1 MESVR
6 KKFPFTRTLNHLIES
21 CPVEDKLSLIEAFI
35 AYGLDGIENELHGR
49 AFELFLQAK
58 VELDKSWKLYR
69 NGCSKPE
76 THHRGGAP
84 KNNRNAAKST
94 PSQYQNN
101 TNCISSLS
109 TNTTSNNINI
119 KKEKNKEEKEGM
131 LVFDEQFIPALKKWS
146 GYLCEL
152 YHREQSLSTIEA
164 CYKKLQALSGGD
176 PSKADAIVN
185 YCISR
190 GWRGLYPIPNSNQFK
205 GHVSKRMETGVTLK
219 DNSLSKYDNQEKW

>member
-1 MESVR
+1 MEFVR

-21 CPVEDKLSLIEAFI
+21 CPVEDKLALIEAFI

-109 TNTTSNNINI
+109 TNQYS
-119 KKEKNKEEKEGM
+119 
-131 LVFDEQFIPALKKWS
+131 V
-146 GYLCEL
+146 
-152 YHREQSLSTIEA
+152 
-164 CYKKLQALSGGD
+164 
-176 PSKADAIVN
+176 
-185 YCISR
+185 
-190 GWRGLYPIPNSNQFK
+190 NSN
-205 GHVSKRMETGVTLK
+205 VIV
-219 DNSLSKYDNQEKW
+219 

>member
-49 AFELFLQAK
+49 AFELFLHAK

-69 NGCSKPE
+69 NGCSKSE

-119 KKEKNKEEKEGM
+119 K
-131 LVFDEQFIPALKKWS
+131 
-146 GYLCEL
+146 LC
-152 YHREQSLSTIEA
+152 I
-164 CYKKLQALSGGD
+164 
-176 PSKADAIVN
+176 
-185 YCISR
+185 
-190 GWRGLYPIPNSNQFK
+190 
-205 GHVSKRMETGVTLK
+205 
-219 DNSLSKYDNQEKW
+219 

>member
-1 MESVR
+1 MEFVR

-21 CPVEDKLSLIEAFI
+21 CPVEDKLALIEAFI

-109 TNTTSNNINI
+109 TNQWFVKI
-119 KKEKNKEEKEGM
+119 
-131 LVFDEQFIPALKKWS
+131 
-146 GYLCEL
+146 
-152 YHREQSLSTIEA
+152 
-164 CYKKLQALSGGD
+164 
-176 PSKADAIVN
+176 
-185 YCISR
+185 
-190 GWRGLYPIPNSNQFK
+190 
-205 GHVSKRMETGVTLK
+205 
-219 DNSLSKYDNQEKW
+219 

>member
-21 CPVEDKLSLIEAFI
+21 CPVEDKLALIEAFI
-35 AYGLDGIENELHGR
+35 AYGLDDVENELHGR

-119 KKEKNKEEKEGM
+119 KKEKNKEEKEGT
-131 LVFDEQFIPALKKWS
+131 LVFDEQLLPALNKWS

-190 GWRGLYPIPNSNQFK
+190 G
-205 GHVSKRMETGVTLK
+205 
-219 DNSLSKYDNQEKW
+219 

>member
-49 AFELFLQAK
+49 AFELFLHAK

-109 TNTTSNNINI
+109 TNTTSNNITI
-119 KKEKNKEEKEGM
+119 RKRGTKKR
-131 LVFDEQFIPALKKWS
+131 KKVCWS
-146 GYLCEL
+146 LTNNFCQL
-152 YHREQSLSTIEA
+152 
-164 CYKKLQALSGGD
+164 
-176 PSKADAIVN
+176 
-185 YCISR
+185 
-190 GWRGLYPIPNSNQFK
+190 
-205 GHVSKRMETGVTLK
+205 
-219 DNSLSKYDNQEKW
+219 

>member
-1 MESVR
+1 MESVH

-21 CPVEDKLSLIEAFI
+21 CPVEDKLALIEAFI

-119 KKEKNKEEKEGM
+119 KKEKNKEEKE
-131 LVFDEQFIPALKKWS
+131 D
-146 GYLCEL
+146 
-152 YHREQSLSTIEA
+152 
-164 CYKKLQALSGGD
+164 
-176 PSKADAIVN
+176 

-190 GWRGLYPIPNSNQFK
+190 GWRGLYPIPTSNQFK
-205 GHVSKRMETGVTLK
+205 GPASKRMETGVTLK

>member
-49 AFELFLQAK
+49 AFELFLHAK

-109 TNTTSNNINI
+109 TNTTSNNIT
-119 KKEKNKEEKEGM
+119 
-131 LVFDEQFIPALKKWS
+131 L
-146 GYLCEL
+146 
-152 YHREQSLSTIEA
+152 LS
-164 CYKKLQALSGGD
+164 
-176 PSKADAIVN
+176 
-185 YCISR
+185 R
-190 GWRGLYPIPNSNQFK
+190 
-205 GHVSKRMETGVTLK
+205 
-219 DNSLSKYDNQEKW
+219 

>member
-6 KKFPFTRTLNHLIES
+6 KKFPFTRTLNYLIES
-21 CPVEDKLSLIEAFI
+21 CPVENKLSLIEAFI
-35 AYGLDGIENELHGR
+35 AYGLDGVEKELHGR
-49 AFELFLQAK
+49 AYELFLQAK
-58 VELDKSWKLYR
+58 MELDKSWKLYR

-101 TNCISSLS
+101 TNISSLS

-119 KKEKNKEEKEGM
+119 KKEKNKQEEKEGT
-131 LVFDEQFIPALKKWS
+131 LVFDEQLLPALNKWS
-146 GYLCEL
+146 RYLCEL
-152 YHREQSLSTIEA
+152 YHREQSSSTIEA
-164 CYKKLQALSGGD
+164 CYKKLQALSGSD
-176 PSKADAIVN
+176 SSKADAIVN

-190 GWRGLYPIPNSNQFK
+190 SWRGLYPVPNSNQFK
-205 GHVSKRMETGVTLK
+205 GSVSKRMETGVTLA
-219 DNSLSKYDNQEKW
+219 DNSLPKYDNQEKW

>member
-1 MESVR
+1 MEFVR

-21 CPVEDKLSLIEAFI
+21 CPVEDKLALIEAFI

-109 TNTTSNNINI
+109 TNTTSNNITI
-119 KKEKNKEEKEGM
+119 KKERNKEEKEGM
-131 LVFDEQFIPALKKWS
+131 LVFDEQF
-146 GYLCEL
+146 L

>member
-49 AFELFLQAK
+49 AFELFLHAK
-58 VELDKSWKLYR
+58 VELDKSLKLYR

-84 KNNRNAAKST
+84 KNNCNAAKST

-131 LVFDEQFIPALKKWS
+131 LVFDEQFMPALNKWS

-152 YHREQSLSTIEA
+152 YHREQSLSTTEA

-176 PSKADAIVN
+176 PSKANAIVN

-190 GWRGLYPIPNSNQFK
+190 GWRGLYPIPTSNQFK
-205 GHVSKRMETGVTLK
+205 GSVSKRMETGVTLK